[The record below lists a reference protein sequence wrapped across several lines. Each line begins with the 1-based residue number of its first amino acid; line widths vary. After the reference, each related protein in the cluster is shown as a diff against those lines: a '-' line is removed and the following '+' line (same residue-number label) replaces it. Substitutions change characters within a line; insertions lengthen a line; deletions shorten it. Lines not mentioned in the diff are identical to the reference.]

1 MIFTRRFFIL
11 FAIGALPMLAMWT
24 TFAAQPRLKWG
35 LIAYDVALLAAA
47 FLDYRRTEKASQ
59 LEVTRVM
66 PRRFM
71 IGEENEVQ
79 IHLAVKTADGKA
91 KRKLRR
97 LIFTLKDEYPP
108 QLELRGERL
117 LFVKPKRARG
127 GEARAQVSYKL
138 YAASRGNYEFGDV
151 TLRWRSPWGLIVK
164 QVRIA
169 AAENVKVYPNINE
182 AKRYELFA
190 QRNRQMMSG
199 LRKTRMRGQGR
210 EFESLR
216 DYVLGDELRH
226 VSWTA
231 TARRGK
237 LTTRQYQIER
247 NQSIVVMID
256 AGRLMT
262 SRIEHLSKLDHAINA
277 ALAIGYVATSN
288 GSGGDNV
295 GLLVFNRQV
304 ISYLPPQRGHAQLSA
319 MTEALYNIKPQM
331 IEPSYARTFQY
342 LLQNCKR
349 RSLVVILTDLVD
361 RDASAELLAYTAA
374 LLPRHLPL
382 IVTIGDNDLRA
393 LVAQEP
399 KLVADI
405 YKQSVAEELLQQRE
419 EALARITQLGGLA
432 LDVPAGQLSFQL
444 VNKYLEVK
452 ERGLL

>member
-11 FAIGALPMLAMWT
+11 FALGVLPLLAMWT
-24 TFAAQPRLKWG
+24 TFATRSNLKWG
-35 LIAYDVALLAAA
+35 LIAYDVALFLSAL
-47 FLDYRRTEKASQ
+47 LDYRRTEKVSQ
-59 LEVTRVM
+59 LEVARLM

-79 IHLAVKTADGKA
+79 LHLTVKPA
-91 KRKLRR
+91 KRKLRAAT
-97 LIFTLKDEYPP
+97 FTIKDEYPP
-108 QLELRGERL
+108 ELELRGERL
-117 LFVKPKRARG
+117 LTVKTKRMRS
-127 GEARAQVSYKL
+127 GEARVAAGYKL
-138 YAASRGNYEFGDV
+138 YAASRGDYGFGDV
-151 TLRWRSPWGLIVK
+151 VLRWPSPWGLVIK
-164 QVRIA
+164 QTRIA

-182 AKRYELFA
+182 AKRHELFA
-190 QRNRQMMSG
+190 QRNRQLMSG
-199 LRKTRMRGQGR
+199 LRRTRLRGQGR

-216 DYVLGDELRH
+216 DYVVGDELRH
-226 VSWTA
+226 ISWTA

-277 ALAIGYVATSN
+277 ALAIGYVATS
-288 GSGGDNV
+288 GGDNV

-304 ISYLPPQRGHAQLSA
+304 VSYLPPQRGHAQLAA
-319 MTEALYNIKPQM
+319 MTEALYNVKAQM
-331 IEPSYARTFQY
+331 IEPSYARAFQY
-342 LLQNCKR
+342 LSQNCKR

-361 RDASAELLAYTAA
+361 RDVSAELLAYTAA

-399 KLVADI
+399 KAVADV

-419 EALARITQLGGLA
+419 EALARITELGGLA

>member
-11 FAIGALPMLAMWT
+11 FALGVLPLIAVWT
-24 TFAAQPRLKWG
+24 TFASQTNLKWV
-35 LIAYDVALLAAA
+35 LIGYDLLLMALA
-47 FLDYRRTEKASQ
+47 FVDYKLTEKESQ
-59 LEVTRVM
+59 LKVRRVM

-79 IHLAVKTADGKA
+79 LHITVKLA
-91 KRKLRR
+91 RR
-97 LIFTLKDEYPP
+97 RSRTPVFTIKDEYPP
-108 QLELRGERL
+108 ELDLRGERL
-117 LFVKPKRARG
+117 LTAKTRRSRS
-127 GEARAQVSYKL
+127 GEAEATAGYKL
-138 YAASRGNYEFGDV
+138 YAASRGDYGFGDV
-151 TLRWRSPWGLIVK
+151 SMRWRSPLGLVVK
-164 QVRIA
+164 QVSLP
-169 AAENVKVYPNINE
+169 AAESVKVYPNINE

-190 QRNRQMMSG
+190 QRNRQMMAG
-199 LRKTRMRGQGR
+199 MRRTRLRGQGR

-226 VSWTA
+226 ISWTA

-247 NQSIVVMID
+247 NQNIVVMID

-277 ALAIGYVATSN
+277 ALAIGYVATS
-288 GSGGDNV
+288 GGDNV

-304 ISYLPPQRGHAQLSA
+304 VSYLPPQRGHSQLSA
-319 MTEALYNIKPQM
+319 MTEALYSVKAQM
-331 IEPSYARTFQY
+331 IEPSYARAFQH
-342 LLQNCKR
+342 LSQNCKR

-393 LVAQEP
+393 LVSTEP
-399 KLVADI
+399 KIVADV

-419 EALARITQLGGLA
+419 EALARITELGGLA
-432 LDVPAGQLSFQL
+432 LDVQAVQLSFQL

>member
-1 MIFTRRFFIL
+1 MIFTRRFFFL
-11 FAIGALPMLAMWT
+11 FALGVLPMLVMWP
-24 TFAAQPRLKWG
+24 TFAVQPKLKWG
-35 LIAYDVALLAAA
+35 VVAYDLALLAAA
-47 FLDYRRTEKASQ
+47 LLDYKRTEKTSQ
-59 LEVTRVM
+59 LEIARVM

-79 IHLAVKTADGKA
+79 LHLAVKPI
-91 KRKLRR
+91 KRKARAAT
-97 LIFTLKDEYPP
+97 FTIKDEYPP

-117 LFVKPKRARG
+117 LTVKTKKTRS
-127 GEARAQVSYKL
+127 GEARAEAVYKL

-151 TLRWRSPWGLIVK
+151 VLRWRSPWGLVIK
-164 QVRIA
+164 QA
-169 AAENVKVYPNINE
+169 HLPAAENVKVYPNINE
-182 AKRYELFA
+182 AKRHELYA
-190 QRNRQMMSG
+190 QRNRQLMSG
-199 LRKTRMRGQGR
+199 LRRTRLRGQGR

-226 VSWTA
+226 ISWTA

-277 ALAIGYVATSN
+277 ALAIGYVATS
-288 GSGGDNV
+288 GGDNV

-319 MTEALYNIKPQM
+319 MTEALYNVKAQM
-331 IEPSYARTFQY
+331 VEPSYARAFQY
-342 LLQNCKR
+342 LSQNCKR

-393 LVAQEP
+393 LVAEEP
-399 KLVADI
+399 KAVADV

-419 EALARITQLGGLA
+419 EALARITELGGLA

>member
-11 FAIGALPMLAMWT
+11 FAIGVLPLLAMWT
-24 TFAAQPRLKWG
+24 TFALQPRLKWG
-35 LIAYDVALLAAA
+35 LIAYDLLLLAVA
-47 FLDYRRTEKASQ
+47 FLDYRLTEKASR
-59 LEVTRVM
+59 LEVKRVM

-79 IHLAVKTADGKA
+79 IHVTVKPI
-91 KRKLRR
+91 KRKARAVTFN
-97 LIFTLKDEYPP
+97 IKDEYPP
-108 QLELRGERL
+108 ELELRGQRL
-117 LFVKPKRARG
+117 LIIKTKRTRS
-127 GEARAQVSYKL
+127 GEAEGSVSYKL
-138 YAASRGNYEFGDV
+138 YAASRGDFAFGNIA
-151 TLRWRSPWGLIVK
+151 LRWRSRLGLVIK
-164 QVRIA
+164 QLSIA

-182 AKRYELFA
+182 AKRHELYA
-190 QRNRQMMSG
+190 QRNRQMMAG
-199 LRKTRMRGQGR
+199 LRRTRLRGQGR

-226 VSWTA
+226 ISWTA

-277 ALAIGYVATSN
+277 ALAIGYVATS
-288 GSGGDNV
+288 GGDNI

-304 ISYLPPQRGHAQLSA
+304 ATYLPPKRGHAQLA
-319 MTEALYNIKPQM
+319 VMTEALYNIRAEM
-331 IEPSYARTFQY
+331 IEPSYARAFQY
-342 LLQNCKR
+342 LSQNCKR

-374 LLPRHLPL
+374 LMPRHLPL

-393 LVAQEP
+393 LVAEEP
-399 KLVADI
+399 KAVADV

-419 EALARITQLGGLA
+419 EALARITELGGLA

-444 VNKYLEVK
+444 INKYLDVK

>member
-11 FAIGALPMLAMWT
+11 FTLGVLPLVAMWT
-24 TFAAQPRLKWG
+24 GFAARTNLKWWLLG
-35 LIAYDVALLAAA
+35 YDLLLLALA
-47 FLDYRRTEKASQ
+47 FLDYKLTEKESQ
-59 LEVTRVM
+59 IEVRRVM

-79 IHLAVKTADGKA
+79 LNVIVKLA
-91 KRKLRR
+91 RR
-97 LIFTLKDEYPP
+97 RSRAPKFTIKDEYPP
-108 QLELRGERL
+108 ELELRGERL
-117 LFVKPKRARG
+117 LTAKTRRSRS
-127 GEARAQVSYKL
+127 GEAEAVVGYKL
-138 YAASRGNYEFGDV
+138 YAASRGDYGFGNIA
-151 TLRWRSPWGLIVK
+151 LRWRSRLGLVVK
-164 QVRIA
+164 QISLPV
-169 AAENVKVYPNINE
+169 AESVKVYPNINE

-190 QRNRQMMSG
+190 QRNRQMMAG
-199 LRKTRMRGQGR
+199 MRRTRLRGQGR

-226 VSWTA
+226 ISWSA

-247 NQSIVVMID
+247 NQNIVVMID

-277 ALAIGYVATSN
+277 ALAIGYVATS
-288 GSGGDNV
+288 GGDNI

-304 ISYLPPQRGHAQLSA
+304 VSYLPPQRGHSQLSA
-319 MTEALYNIKPQM
+319 MTEALYSVKAQM
-331 IEPSYARTFQY
+331 IEPSYARAFQY
-342 LLQNCKR
+342 LSQNCKR

-393 LVAQEP
+393 LIAAEP
-399 KLVADI
+399 KTVEEV

-419 EALARITQLGGLA
+419 EALARITELGGLV
-432 LDVPAGQLSFQL
+432 LDVQAGQLSFQL

>member
-1 MIFTRRFFIL
+1 MIFTRRFFLL
-11 FAIGALPMLAMWT
+11 FALGVLPMLAMWT
-24 TFAAQPRLKWG
+24 TFAAQPKLKWG
-35 LIAYDVALLAAA
+35 LIAYDLLLLALA
-47 FLDYRRTEKASQ
+47 FIDYKRTERNDQ
-59 LEVTRVM
+59 LTVTRLM

-79 IHLAVKTADGKA
+79 LHLTIKSNG
-91 KRKLRR
+91 RKLR
-97 LIFTLKDEYPP
+97 LPIFTIKDEYPS
-108 QLELRGERL
+108 QLELRGQRSL
-117 LFVKPKRARG
+117 TVKTTHRRS
-127 GEARAQVSYKL
+127 GEVSGETNYQL
-138 YAASRGNYEFGDV
+138 YAASRGNYEFGSV
-151 TLRWRSPWGLIVK
+151 MLRWRSPWGLVIK
-164 QVRIA
+164 QAQVA
-169 AAENVKVYPNINE
+169 ATENVKVYPNINE
-182 AKRYELFA
+182 AKRHELYA
-190 QRNRQMMSG
+190 RRNRQLMSG
-199 LRKTRMRGQGR
+199 MRLTRLRGQGR
-210 EFESLR
+210 EFESMR

-226 VSWTA
+226 ISWTA

-262 SRIEHLSKLDHAINA
+262 SRIENLSKLDHAINA

-288 GSGGDNV
+288 GSGADNV

-304 ISYLPPQRGHAQLSA
+304 VSYLPPQRGHAQLAA
-319 MTEALYNIKPQM
+319 MTEALYNVKAQM
-331 IEPSYARTFQY
+331 IEPSYGRAFQY
-342 LLQNCKR
+342 LSQNCKR

-382 IVTIGDNDLRA
+382 IVAIGDNDLRA

-399 KLVADI
+399 KAVTDV

>member
-1 MIFTRRFFIL
+1 MIFTKRFFIL
-11 FAIGALPMLAMWT
+11 FALGVLPLIAVWT
-24 TFAAQPRLKWG
+24 TFASQTNLKWG
-35 LIAYDVALLAAA
+35 LIGYDLLLMALA
-47 FLDYRRTEKASQ
+47 FVDYKLTEKDTQ
-59 LEVTRVM
+59 LKVRRVM

-79 IHLAVKTADGKA
+79 LHITVKLA
-91 KRKLRR
+91 RR
-97 LIFTLKDEYPP
+97 RSRAPVFTIKDEYPP
-108 QLELRGERL
+108 ELELRGERL
-117 LFVKPKRARG
+117 LTAKTRRSRS
-127 GEARAQVSYKL
+127 GEAEATAGYKL
-138 YAASRGNYEFGDV
+138 YAASRGDYGFGDV
-151 TLRWRSPWGLIVK
+151 SLRWRSPLGLVVK
-164 QVRIA
+164 QVTLPASESI
-169 AAENVKVYPNINE
+169 KVYPNINE

-190 QRNRQMMSG
+190 QRNRQMMAG
-199 LRKTRMRGQGR
+199 MRRTRLRGQGR

-226 VSWTA
+226 ISWTA

-247 NQSIVVMID
+247 NQNIVVMID

-277 ALAIGYVATSN
+277 ALAIGYVATS
-288 GSGGDNV
+288 GGDNV

-304 ISYLPPQRGHAQLSA
+304 VSYLPPQRGHSQLSA
-319 MTEALYNIKPQM
+319 MTEALYSVKAQM
-331 IEPSYARTFQY
+331 IEPSYARAFQH
-342 LLQNCKR
+342 LSQNCKR

-393 LVAQEP
+393 LVSTEP
-399 KLVADI
+399 KIVADV

-419 EALARITQLGGLA
+419 EALARITELGGLA
-432 LDVPAGQLSFQL
+432 LDVQAVQLSFQL